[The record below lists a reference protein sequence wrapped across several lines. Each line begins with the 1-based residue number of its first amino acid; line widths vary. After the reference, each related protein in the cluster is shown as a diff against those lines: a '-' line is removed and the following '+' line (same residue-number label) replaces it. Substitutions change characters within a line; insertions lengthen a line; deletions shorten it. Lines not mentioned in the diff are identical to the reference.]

1 MTRLIPMKVLGG
13 RAGIR
18 MVGVGWIDI
27 LFGLE
32 ELEGK
37 VEEGEENEEG
47 GGEEEESCVEE
58 AHENS

>member
-1 MTRLIPMKVLGG
+1 MKVLGG

-32 ELEGK
+32 ELKGK

-47 GGEEEESCVEE
+47 GEEEEESCVEE